1 MRNAESFQR
10 NQGIASSSISLQPT
24 SLNFQYHQSYNKDNE
39 NAIET
44 KQGRSKSVQDINS
57 QKNHHE
63 KPPNSSVSNYQ
74 FEPPSGLEN
83 PRLKNDGLIS
93 PDFLEYDPDDLSTD
107 SYLIDKE
114 SKESKESKTIPDSSL
129 SLIESKIDDIL
140 KKAIDEYRFIRWG
153 LKEND
158 KKIIKK
164 ENGNKGTVESGKNN
178 KETDEIEYTLHKHS
192 VKRCLE
198 KPKHGKDI
206 KKRRAVSAS
215 RVSCRMNHRK
225 HDYHESSPTLYSQ
238 TEMPKKLDKQSKHYF
253 VSVHN
258 LPSLESYSYR
268 DDTDSENYDVL
279 ENVKS
284 YFIDKMQ
291 NEAFHNKLNG
301 VIKGNQS
308 AGLYNDIKILILN
321 KYLTETSE
329 YIDKFSFEF
338 NKSDVQS
345 QLSYKN
351 IKSQD
356 SFSKLDSTL
365 NPFINDILKM
375 YLVEHLPDDFDKVEQ
390 MNKDNGISGD
400 DYDLSRVNLAESPL
414 FTLQK
419 IIIKKYLTLSL
430 PDDFDKSF

>member
-24 SLNFQYHQSYNKDNE
+24 SLNHQYHQSYNKNNE

-44 KQGRSKSVQDINS
+44 KQGRSKSVQDVNS
-57 QKNHHE
+57 QKNHNE
-63 KPPNSSVSNYQ
+63 EPPSSSVSNYH

-83 PRLKNDGLIS
+83 ASLKNDGLIS
-93 PDFLEYDPDDLSTD
+93 PDFLDYDPDDISTD
-107 SYLIDKE
+107 SYLIDKD
-114 SKESKESKTIPDSSL
+114 SKTIPDSSL

-140 KKAIDEYRFIRWG
+140 KKAIDEYRFIRQG
-153 LKEND
+153 LKGND
-158 KKIIKK
+158 NLIIKK
-164 ENGNKGTVESGKNN
+164 ENGDKTIKTVESGKND
-178 KETDEIEYTLHKHS
+178 KGSDEIEYILHKHS

-198 KPKHGKDI
+198 KPKNRKDI

-238 TEMPKKLDKQSKHYF
+238 TQMPKKLDKQNKRYF

-284 YFIDKMQ
+284 YFIDKVQ
-291 NEAFHNKLNG
+291 NEAYHNKLNG
-301 VIKGNQS
+301 IIKENQS
-308 AGLYNDIKILILN
+308 RSLYNEIRILILN

-329 YIDKFSFEF
+329 YIDKFCFEF
-338 NKSDVQS
+338 NKSRSDVQR

-356 SFSKLDSTL
+356 SFSKSDSTL

-414 FTLQK
+414 FALQK
-419 IIIKKYLTLSL
+419 MIIKKYLTLSL